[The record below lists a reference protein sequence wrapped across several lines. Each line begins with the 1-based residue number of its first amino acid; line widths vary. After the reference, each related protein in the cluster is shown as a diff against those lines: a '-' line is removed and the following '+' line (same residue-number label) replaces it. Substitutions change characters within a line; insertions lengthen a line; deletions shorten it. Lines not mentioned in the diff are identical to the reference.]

1 MILQPQNL
9 YSRAT
14 VAVVR
19 TFEWRHLL
27 GNDDDDDDECP
38 PRRLI
43 NNLADISDKA
53 IPAKRRDRKNGHHSN
68 TMEVFMKK
76 GEEKTMKVMKEYCAK
91 GKVQKM
97 CFTLG
102 PGRSA
107 EKLYFTFFFPIA
119 IPDRNPCPW
128 HPQRIAWCWWLWH
141 NWPVLMHTLGSR
153 RLEAEAPGE
162 CYGESPLISWF
173 FCRYIKEI
181 FPSIMNLK
189 IPLCGSLYH
198 YNNFGPHA
206 NTYLC
211 LYLGLSTNRRWLNK
225 QTSVLPK
232 SKTNKQ
238 AKLVAAVILAILSR
252 RYESS
257 CFV

>member
-1 MILQPQNL
+1 
-9 YSRAT
+9 
-14 VAVVR
+14 
-19 TFEWRHLL
+19 
-27 GNDDDDDDECP
+27 
-38 PRRLI
+38 
-43 NNLADISDKA
+43 
-53 IPAKRRDRKNGHHSN
+53 
-68 TMEVFMKK
+68 
-76 GEEKTMKVMKEYCAK
+76 
-91 GKVQKM
+91 
-97 CFTLG
+97 
-102 PGRSA
+102 
-107 EKLYFTFFFPIA
+107 
-119 IPDRNPCPW
+119 
-128 HPQRIAWCWWLWH
+128 
-141 NWPVLMHTLGSR
+141 
-153 RLEAEAPGE
+153 
-162 CYGESPLISWF
+162 
-173 FCRYIKEI
+173 
-181 FPSIMNLK
+181 MNLK